1 MMSPTPRN
9 LPLNRNDTHP
19 GVAQSTSKQDSAT
32 GSNEIPLLDFLYPPQ
47 ALAQLARMN
56 CRNWEKWEKRNARRL
71 PDGYVP
77 MTTGNASRAYN
88 TNANAKAEMV
98 HEMDEYRYMLES
110 ATEKESDDNG
120 DLQLAEKVVA
130 HRGYSPEIEH
140 KMISS
145 TEYVDTSGS
154 LAGESPSSIESLFQ
168 IMRKSRQSGSRLQPE
183 SNYDGYRTVLRL
195 YDGLD
200 NKFKDV
206 RLKIEL
212 LDWLSAFP
220 DNDAEVRCTQL
231 YKEIP
236 ESSRTLGVYKAS
248 LTVLLRRGRHV
259 QAFNLLKEALAN
271 IQNGDEVVKAFLQYA
286 IERKSWQLA
295 INIETIYRQFQSHR
309 TKRSQ
314 DSRFWFLVSSL
325 PNLLPKAMALLK
337 HLRFL
342 NAARTANDQVRLFC
356 ANFFKE
362 ALVQKFLAYD
372 DVDTEK
378 PNSRDEMPKLN
389 SRQLFETYLKPLGD
403 EVPKLYED
411 ILRAIV
417 NPESKHPYSPLHRVV
432 SLIYLQ
438 LSATEGYVVPEDLLM
453 MLLDRLTAHWLKFEK
468 KRELHHSLHV
478 NRLTDD
484 WIRYHGRVS
493 KNGVKQLLTI
503 YARSGQEAHFTRWF
517 EYLNEHYAGYGQQ
530 KDVLWT
536 RVYLYARR
544 IHLPKA
550 KAAFEDIAKMAAE
563 HGESPSLRSWN
574 VLLHA
579 YSRQDDLDG
588 AVGTL
593 AALVDQGVKP
603 DHYSFHPLMT
613 MTAKRGDVDGVMD
626 LLGQFDAL
634 TGQKRW
640 TAFYGSLILAH
651 TNRGQIEKA
660 MEILET
666 AISEAS
672 KGNVLGELTGCFN
685 IVLTACALRRDID
698 TMRTVHRRMKDA
710 GVRADAETYA
720 AIVQALVLRRLTNA
734 ADSIVRSMLRRHGI
748 MPTAFHYA
756 VVMAGFNHQG
766 RYDRALAA
774 HRHMKS
780 LKIKSTLSSNV
791 ALLKAK
797 AMQESRQKGTG
808 NAQRAA
814 EPLAMSLQELERTIQ
829 LLLDKG
835 DDVADKQPQAGL
847 HGLDNPSRFSAAYF
861 AHLVHIHG
869 KRKCLDSVHRLIQR
883 YKRLSAGV
891 HTPGSRMPIVI
902 LSAVMNAYLNSGD
915 YNEVEVCWK
924 MAKEQADEF
933 TKRVPIPQL
942 EKVADILEIQC
953 PQDNDAQEVGF
964 AIAPVSEATK
974 NPPRTGRI
982 VTKGTYDP
990 PASRPVPG
998 RAQVLTRCLRIYLY
1012 ALGQQNRISDMI
1024 SVVAS
1029 VLSQGYVMD
1038 SRTWNI
1044 FICLLCEARP
1054 TLALLAFTLTE
1065 RFLIHNFPGWEKQVM
1080 PWPLKPSVKAQGV
1093 EHFRGG
1099 LYMPPDTLMPRYAT
1113 LVKLGAALLELR
1125 RIEAVGKRN
1134 GGINWGPG
1142 MAGMEKYVG
1151 TIKLIRKHAPK
1162 TLFAVQSMPTVQD
1175 RLQSK
1180 LLRGE

>member
-1 MMSPTPRN
+1 MMSPAPRN
-9 LPLNRNDTHP
+9 PPLNSNDTQA
-19 GVAQSTSKQDSAT
+19 GVRHCMSKQYLAT
-32 GSNEIPLLDFLYPPQ
+32 ASNEGPFLDFLYPPQ

-56 CRNWEKWEKRNARRL
+56 SRNWERWEKRNDGRL
-71 PDGYVP
+71 RDGCVP
-77 MTTGNASRAYN
+77 VTRGNASRAYYTN
-88 TNANAKAEMV
+88 TTAKTEV
-98 HEMDEYRYMLES
+98 GQEMDEFRYRHES
-110 ATEKESDDNG
+110 AIEEEPDNNNDSYPADEMVTG
-120 DLQLAEKVVA
+120 
-130 HRGYSPEIEH
+130 RGYSPEIQD
-140 KMISS
+140 KG
-145 TEYVDTSGS
+145 V
-154 LAGESPSSIESLFQ
+154 SSIESAFTPGNLGDVGTKAIDSLLR
-168 IMRKSRQSGSRLQPE
+168 IMRNSRQSDSSLPPE
-183 SNYDGYRTVLRL
+183 SRHAVYGNVLRL
-195 YDGLD
+195 YDTLD
-200 NKFKDV
+200 NNSKDV

-220 DNDAEVRCTQL
+220 DNGAEVRCTQL
-231 YKEIP
+231 YREIP
-236 ESSRTLGVYKAS
+236 ESSRNLGVYRAA
-248 LTVLLRRGRHV
+248 LIVLLRRGRHV

-271 IQNGDEVVKAFLQYA
+271 IRNGDEVVKVFFQYA
-286 IERKSWQLA
+286 IEQKRWQLA
-295 INIETIYRQFQSHR
+295 INIETIYRQFHSHQSR
-309 TKRSQ
+309 KSR

-325 PNLLPKAMALLK
+325 PNLFPKAMALSK

-372 DVDTEK
+372 DVDAKK
-378 PNSRDEMPKLN
+378 PNTHSATPKIN
-389 SRQLFETYLKPLGD
+389 SHQLFETYLKPLGD
-403 EVPKLYED
+403 EAPRLYED
-411 ILRAIV
+411 ILRAIIH
-417 NPESKHPYSPLHRVV
+417 PDSKHPYSPLHRVV
-432 SLIYLQ
+432 SLIYLR
-438 LSATEGYVVPEDLLM
+438 LSATEGYVAPEDLLM
-453 MLLDRLTAHWLKFEK
+453 MLLDRVTAYWLKFEK
-468 KRELHHSLHV
+468 NRELHHSLHV

-484 WIRYHGRVS
+484 WIRYHGRVG
-493 KNGVKQLLTI
+493 KDGVTQLLTI
-503 YARSGQEAHFTRWF
+503 YARSGQEAQFTRWF
-517 EYLNEHYAGYGQQ
+517 EYLNEHYAGYEQQ
-530 KDVLWT
+530 MDALWT

-544 IHLPKA
+544 INLPKA

-563 HGESPSLRSWN
+563 HGQSPSLRSWN

-593 AALVDQGVKP
+593 AALVEQGVKP

-626 LLGQFDAL
+626 LLDQFDRL
-634 TGQKRW
+634 TGEKRW

-651 TNRGQIEKA
+651 TNSGQIERA
-660 MEILET
+660 IEILET
-666 AISEAS
+666 AISESS
-672 KGNVLGELTGCFN
+672 KGNILGELTGCFN

-698 TMRTVHRRMKDA
+698 TIRTVHRRMKDA
-710 GVRADAETYA
+710 GVRTNAETYA
-720 AIVQALVLRRLTNA
+720 AIVQALVMRRLTNA
-734 ADSIVRSMLRRHGI
+734 ADSIVRSMLRQHGI

-780 LKIKSTLSSNV
+780 LKIKSTLTSNV

-797 AMQESRQKGTG
+797 AMQENKQKGIG
-808 NAQRAA
+808 SAQKAG
-814 EPLAMSLQELERTIQ
+814 EPLTVSLQELERTIQ

-835 DDVADKQPQAGL
+835 DDLADKQPQAGL
-847 HGLDNPSRFSAAYF
+847 HGLNDPSGFPAAYF

-869 KRKCLDSVHRLIQR
+869 KRRCLDSVHRLIQK
-883 YKRLSAGV
+883 YKRLPAGN
-891 HTPGSRMPIVI
+891 HTTESRMPIVI
-902 LSAVMNAYLNSGD
+902 LSALMDAYLNAGD
-915 YNEVEVCWK
+915 YNEVEVCWR

-933 TKRVPIPQL
+933 TKRIPIPRL
-942 EKVADILEIQC
+942 ENITDIMDMRS
-953 PQDNDAQEVGF
+953 PQVSDVQEVGF
-964 AIAPVSEATK
+964 AIAPIAEDTNKPAQKT
-974 NPPRTGRI
+974 RI
-982 VTKGTYDP
+982 VTEGTCDP
-990 PASRPVPG
+990 SGSRPVPG

-1012 ALGQQNRISDMI
+1012 ALGQQSRISDMI
-1024 SVVAS
+1024 SIVSAF
-1029 VLSQGYVMD
+1029 LSQGYVMD

-1044 FICLLCEARP
+1044 FICILCEARP
-1054 TLALLAFTLTE
+1054 TLALLAFTMTE

-1113 LVKLGAALLELR
+1113 LVKLGAALLRLR
-1125 RIEAVGKRN
+1125 RIEATGRRN
-1134 GGINWGPG
+1134 GGPDWGPG
-1142 MAGMEKYVG
+1142 MSGMEKYVG

-1180 LLRGE
+1180 LIRGE